1 MRKLVAQHCL
11 SSKSILQLRK
21 ETKATLTKT
30 SLVCTFTC
38 LFFLFQAKKQTLGG
52 HATEKAWSVD
62 DDDIQQI
69 FCQQFHKMH
78 ITPSERLGEFARV
91 TQPLVQTSEEFLYP
105 LLLSESEIRF
115 GAKYGSGRFNARE
128 TRNSAN
134 YVALLCLI
142 GRCSHLGS
150 FYIRTMVQY

>member
-1 MRKLVAQHCL
+1 MRKLVAQHCR

-69 FCQQFHKMH
+69 FCQQFHQKRK
-78 ITPSERLGEFARV
+78 TALERLGEFARV
-91 TQPLVQTSEEFLYP
+91 TQPLLRTSEGVFVP
-105 LLLSESEIRF
+105 LLLPESEIRF
-115 GAKYGSGRFNARE
+115 GAKYGGGRFNARE

-134 YVALLCLI
+134 QLC
-142 GRCSHLGS
+142 S
-150 FYIRTMVQY
+150 V